1 MWTLAALAAV
11 ALVRRFVGRNS
22 EGNPTAA
29 PTRTGRGGTPVLLL
43 ALFASAVGVA
53 IAQTVVV
60 AVLPVLGRQHGV
72 SAAAAAWLL
81 TGFMLAAAVVT
92 PVAGR
97 LGDLHGYRRV
107 MLVSL
112 GLLVVG
118 SVFAAADHTGSF
130 VGVLLGRVVQG
141 LSAGVFP
148 VAFGMA
154 RRIVTPSRLPGVI
167 AGLSAMFGVGGA
179 LGLVLAGPLVEVLGT
194 PFLFWLCAGLGLVA
208 LAGAVVVH
216 EPERR
221 ETSGSLDVAGAL
233 LLSAVLVA
241 VLLAVSQ
248 VRTWG
253 WGSVAALAIAA
264 SAAAAVFVLVELRV
278 AAPVVDLRLLR
289 RRPVAAADLATFV
302 VSVGMFAAVTLIP
315 QFAQTPPGAG
325 YGFGMTA
332 TGTGLLVA
340 PMAVIMVVAAPLG
353 ARLTARVGGRATFQV
368 GALLAVAALLASA
381 VARGAAWQLAAA
393 GAVLGLAYGLAFAAL
408 GTLVVGAV
416 RPEETGA
423 ATGINT
429 ILRTVGGAVG
439 AQVAA
444 AVVTPAAGPPTDG
457 GFTLAFLVAAAAA
470 LLAAISAQAIPR
482 STRTLG
488 SAGAT
493 APPSTRRPRAARRW
507 SAG

>member
-1 MWTLAALAAV
+1 MWIMTALAAGV
-11 ALVRRFVGRNS
+11 ALARRFAGRHS
-22 EGNPTAA
+22 EGNPTEAA
-29 PTRTGRGGTPVLLL
+29 TGTVRGGIRVLLV
-43 ALFASAVGVA
+43 ALFASAIGVA

-60 AVLPVLGRQHGV
+60 AVLPVFGRQLGV
-72 SAAAAAWLL
+72 SAAAGAWLL
-81 TGFMLAAAVVT
+81 TGFMLAAAVAT

-97 LGDLHGYRRV
+97 LGDLRGYRRV
-107 MLVSL
+107 LLVSL
-112 GLLVVG
+112 ALLVAG
-118 SVFAAADHTGSF
+118 SVIAAAADQAGSF
-130 VGVLLGRVVQG
+130 AGLLLGRVVQG

-154 RRIVTPSRLPGVI
+154 RRIVVPSRLPGVV

-179 LGLVLAGPLVEVLGT
+179 LGLVVAGPLVELLGT
-194 PFLFWLCAGLGLVA
+194 PSLFWLCAGLGVVA
-208 LAGAVVVH
+208 LAGAVVVR
-216 EPERR
+216 EPERP
-221 ETSGSLDVAGAL
+221 TSSGSLDVAGAL
-233 LLSAVLVA
+233 LLSVVLVA

-253 WGSVAALAIAA
+253 WGSAAALAIAA
-264 SAAAAVFVLVELRV
+264 SAAAAALVLVELRV

-289 RRPVAAADLATFV
+289 HRPVAAADLATFV
-302 VSVGMFAAVTLIP
+302 VSTGMFAAVTLIP
-315 QFAQTPPGAG
+315 QFAQTPPAAG
-325 YGFGMTA
+325 YGFGSSA
-332 TGTGLLVA
+332 TGTGLLIA
-340 PMAVIMVVAAPLG
+340 PMAMIMVVAAPLG

-368 GALLAVAALLASA
+368 GALLAVAALLAAA

-444 AVVTPAAGPPTDG
+444 AIVTPAAGPPTDG

-470 LLAAISAQAIPR
+470 LLAAISARAIPR
-482 STRTLG
+482 STRTLR
-488 SAGAT
+488 SA
-493 APPSTRRPRAARRW
+493 APPSTRPL
-507 SAG
+507 